1 MFDIILQ
8 IKILKV
14 MKQFSAFI
22 LILFCAGLATAQEK
36 TEAPKLWKKA
46 GDFSINFSQ
55 VSFSNWA
62 AGGKNSVSGVALFN
76 YSANYAKDRMSWD
89 NSLNMGYG
97 LLKEQSRD
105 LVKSEDKLEINSKVG
120 YKMTEGGK
128 WFFTGLTNFRTQ
140 FADGYNYSDK
150 DNPTRI
156 SSLLAPA
163 YLTIAAGFDYKP
175 TDKFSLFLSPL
186 SGKFTFVADKEVAD
200 AGAFGV
206 DPGKKSRA
214 EMGGTLKT
222 ELKFTV
228 AKNVDAVTNL
238 GLFSNY
244 LKKPQ
249 NVDIN
254 WDFRL
259 NMKVNKYLSANLLT
273 NLIYDDDIKVPVDRN
288 DDGINDGTGSRIQ
301 LKQLFGAGLSVKF

>member
-1 MFDIILQ
+1 
-8 IKILKV
+8 
-14 MKQFSAFI
+14 MKRLTTLIF
-22 LILFCAGLATAQEK
+22 ILFCVALVNAQEK
-36 TEAPKLWKKA
+36 TEDPKLWKKA

-120 YKMTEGGK
+120 YKMTESGK
-128 WFFTGLTNFRTQ
+128 WFLSGLTNFRTQ
-140 FADGYNYSDK
+140 FADGFNYTNK
-150 DNPTRI
+150 DNPERI
-156 SSLLAPA
+156 STFLAPA
-163 YLTIAAGFDYKP
+163 YLTLAAGFDYKP
-175 TDKFSLFLSPL
+175 SDKFSLFMSPL
-186 SGKFTFVADKEVAD
+186 SGKFTFVADQELAD

-214 EMGGTLKT
+214 EMGGTLKA
-222 ELKFTV
+222 ELKFAV

-244 LKKPQ
+244 LKNPQ
-249 NVDIN
+249 NIDVN

-273 NLIYDDDIKVPVDRN
+273 NLIYDDDIKVPIDRN
-288 DDGINDGTGSRIQ
+288 DDGIIDGTGRRIQ
-301 LKQLFGAGLSVKF
+301 LKQLFGAGLSLKF

>member
-1 MFDIILQ
+1 
-8 IKILKV
+8 
-14 MKQFSAFI
+14 MKQLSTLIF
-22 LILFCAGLATAQEK
+22 ILFCVALVNAQEK
-36 TEAPKLWKKA
+36 TEVPKLWKKA
-46 GDFSINFSQ
+46 GDFSVNFSQ

-97 LLKEQSRD
+97 LLKEQDRSV
-105 LVKSEDKLEINSKVG
+105 VKSEDKLEISSKVG
-120 YKMTEGGK
+120 YKMTESGK
-128 WFFTGLTNFRTQ
+128 WFFSGLTNFRTQ
-140 FADGYNYSDK
+140 FADGYNYTNK
-150 DNPTRI
+150 DNPERI
-156 SSLLAPA
+156 STFFAPA
-163 YLTIAAGFDYKP
+163 YLTLAAGFDYKP
-175 TDKFSLFLSPL
+175 TDKFSLFMSPL
-186 SGKFTFVADKEVAD
+186 SGKFTFVADDDLSAI
-200 AGAFGV
+200 GAFGV
-206 DPGKKSRA
+206 DPGKKFRA
-214 EMGGTLKT
+214 ELGGTIKT
-222 ELKFTV
+222 EFKFVV

-244 LKKPQ
+244 LKNPQ
-249 NVDIN
+249 NIDVN

-288 DDGINDGTGSRIQ
+288 DDGIIDGTGRRIQ